1 MEEICLCMV
10 KILQLYLNKNITNAT
25 SPSIWISVGPHHPYW
40 LIQNQAMI
48 QLIKSHHSC
57 RCFE

>member
-10 KILQLYLNKNITNAT
+10 KILQLYLNKNVTDAT
-25 SPSIWISVGPHHPYW
+25 SPGIWITVGPHHPYW

-48 QLIKSHHSC
+48 QLIKSHHS
-57 RCFE
+57 

>member
-10 KILQLYLNKNITNAT
+10 RILQLYLNKNVTNTT
-25 SPSIWISVGPHHPYW
+25 SPGIWIPVGPHHPYR

-48 QLIKSHHSC
+48 QLIKSQHSC
-57 RCFE
+57 KC